1 MEDNR
6 QIAPSFSQNMFKKK
20 QKRKH
25 TDFVFEVFL
34 MCLESEADITFKNIK
49 RVELG

>member
-20 QKRKH
+20 KH

-34 MCLESEADITFKNIK
+34 MCLESKADITFKNIK